1 MRLKW
6 PSSTPTTWPRGWK
19 AIIKSSS
26 EAGKVRLL
34 HVKGQWKINSSE
46 DLIRFLF
53 CAGFVAHEFILDV
66 RPFKKSANIE
76 AVDVAKRLQ
85 DYGKRNSGVGGNFF
99 IPYGKHNYKT
109 KRFFFPQRDKLYI
122 YIFFFHVDPNH
133 CVMVNIFLCRCSH
146 LQF

>member
-99 IPYGKHNYKT
+99 IPNGKHSYKQN
-109 KRFFFPQRDKLYI
+109 FFFSPKEINYI
-122 YIFFFHVDPNH
+122 YGIYFFS
-133 CVMVNIFLCRCSH
+133 C
-146 LQF
+146 